1 MQSNSFEK
9 WIGILVFSVSSLEF
23 GCDITRVHVLSLKK
37 QKLNA
42 DGLVLFNGMEIPFCY
57 LGDLLKTKTNSEN
70 KNNRILIYD
79 SNEGPFGIGI
89 DEIKEILPLDEKI
102 FENEVKS
109 EKGTGSDFLLGKIYF
124 EGRTI
129 ILPDFDKVINRIKS
143 LQNVSLEIT
152 KA

>member
-1 MQSNSFEK
+1 MLSNSFEK

-37 QKLNA
+37 QNLTA
-42 DGLVLFNGMEIPFCY
+42 DGRILFNGMEIPVCY
-57 LGDLLKTKTNSEN
+57 LGDLLRTKKTSKN
-70 KNNRILIYD
+70 KNNRVLLYE
-79 SNEGPFGIGI
+79 STRGLFALGI

-109 EKGTGSDFLLGKIYF
+109 EKGTDKNYLLGKIYF
-124 EGRTI
+124 EERVI
-129 ILPDFDKVINRIKS
+129 ILPDFDKIIDQIKN
-143 LQNVSLEIT
+143 LQNVSLEII

>member
-23 GCDITRVHVLSLKK
+23 GCNITRVHVLSIKK
-37 QKLNA
+37 IKLTT
-42 DGLVLFNGMEIPFCY
+42 DGRILFNGMEIPVYY
-57 LGDLLKTKTNSEN
+57 LGDLLKAKSISKN
-70 KNNRILIYD
+70 KNNRILIYE
-79 SNEGPFGIGI
+79 SNEGPYGIGI

-109 EKGTGSDFLLGKIYF
+109 EKGTDKNFLLGKIYF

-129 ILPDFDKVINRIKS
+129 ILPDFDKIINRIKS

>member
-23 GCDITRVHVLSLKK
+23 GCNITRIHVLSARK
-37 QKLNA
+37 QKLTS
-42 DGLVLFNGMEIPFCY
+42 DGKILFDGVEIPVYY
-57 LGDLLKTKTNSEN
+57 LGDLLKKSKSSNII
-70 KNNRILIYD
+70 NNRILIYE

-89 DEIKEILPLDEKI
+89 DEIKEILPLHEKI

-109 EKGTGSDFLLGKIYF
+109 EKGTDSNFLLGKIYF

-129 ILPDFDKVINRIKS
+129 ILPDFDKIISRIKS
-143 LQNVSLEIT
+143 LHNVSLEIT